1 MRLLLD
7 TNALLWALTDPD
19 RLAPR
24 AAEAIR
30 DPDND
35 VFASVVNAWEIGVK
49 RAIGRLRGHL
59 DLEPMLDQHDFKVL
73 PVTMAHALAIES
85 LPPRHHDPFDRML
98 IAQTQVENL
107 VLVTADRKMRHYAI
121 AVLPAR

>member
-7 TNALLWALTDPD
+7 TNALLWALSDPD
-19 RLAPR
+19 RLAKS

-30 DPDND
+30 EPANE

-49 RAIGRLRGHL
+49 RAKGRLRGEL
-59 DLEPMLDQHDFKVL
+59 DLEPMLDRHDFKVL

-85 LPPRHHDPFDRML
+85 LPPQHHDPFDRML
-98 IAQTQVENL
+98 IAQTQVEGL
-107 VLVTADRKMRHYAI
+107 VLVTSDHKMLRYEI

>member
-1 MRLLLD
+1 VRLLLD
-7 TNALLWALTDPD
+7 TNALLWALSDPD
-19 RLAPR
+19 RLGKS

-30 DPDND
+30 EPAND

-49 RAIGRLRGHL
+49 RAKGRMRGEL
-59 DLEPMLDQHDFKVL
+59 DLEPMLERHDFKVL

-85 LPPRHHDPFDRML
+85 LPPQHHDPFDRML
-98 IAQTQVENL
+98 IAQTQVEGL
-107 VLVTADRKMRHYAI
+107 VLVTSDHKMLRYEI

>member
-7 TNALLWALTDPD
+7 TNALLWALSDPD
-19 RLAPR
+19 RLAKS

-30 DPDND
+30 EPTNE

-49 RAIGRLRGHL
+49 RAKGRLRGEL
-59 DLEPMLDQHDFKVL
+59 DLEPMLDLHDFKVL

-85 LPPRHHDPFDRML
+85 LPPQHHDPFDRML
-98 IAQTQVENL
+98 IAQTQVEGL
-107 VLVTADRKMRHYAI
+107 VLVSSDQKMLRYEI

>member
-7 TNALLWALTDPD
+7 TNALLWALSDPD
-19 RLAPR
+19 RLAKS

-30 DPDND
+30 EPTNE

-49 RAIGRLRGHL
+49 RAKGRLRGEL
-59 DLEPMLDQHDFKVL
+59 DLERMLDRHDFKVL
-73 PVTMAHALAIES
+73 PVTMAHALAVES
-85 LPPRHHDPFDRML
+85 LPPQHHDPFDRML
-98 IAQTQVENL
+98 IAQTQVEGL
-107 VLVTADRKMRHYAI
+107 VLVTSDQKMLRYEI